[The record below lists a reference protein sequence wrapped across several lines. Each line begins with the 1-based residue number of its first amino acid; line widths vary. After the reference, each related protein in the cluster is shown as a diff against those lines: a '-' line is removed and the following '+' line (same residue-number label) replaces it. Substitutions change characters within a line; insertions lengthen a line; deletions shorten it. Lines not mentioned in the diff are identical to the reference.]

1 VDYVGPGR
9 FSTIGIPH
17 QTGSVENAL
26 LSPANR
32 QTYYW

>member
-1 VDYVGPGR
+1 MEPGR
-9 FSTIGIPH
+9 E
-17 QTGSVENAL
+17 GSVENAL